1 MVDGGK
7 SSHTRMNTSSTGRAE
22 NASMLQEAKMRK
34 ELQLLYIT
42 NTTVTTKD
50 GLYFMLIKPTRLQ
63 LKDSAKTSDSTST
76 DHSTLSQDSHSR
88 ELLSATVLTTS
99 GLEDIERTSLH
110 NNTSSIMSPRLLDL
124 NNGRTM
130 PWKSNPTEDQ
140 PIFISYQISNPDG
153 GNSSDSRMD
162 SLSTRKERL
171 WMLQVVLMLSK
182 ETSKL

>member
-50 GLYFMLIKPTRLQ
+50 GLYFTLIKPTRLQ

-88 ELLSATVLTTS
+88 ELLNRSQPTTWS
-99 GLEDIERTSLH
+99 SRDGERTSLDS
-110 NNTSSIMSPRLLDL
+110 NSSSMKRPRHSDPS
-124 NNGRTM
+124 NGRTM
-130 PWKSNPTEDQ
+130 PWKSNPMVDQ
-140 PIFISYQISNPDG
+140 P
-153 GNSSDSRMD
+153 
-162 SLSTRKERL
+162 
-171 WMLQVVLMLSK
+171 ML
-182 ETSKL
+182 E